1 MAIVLTVV
9 VVIKE
14 ERLEA
19 FCEVLRIC
27 VHKVYFSKTLNTFF
41 RYKIYKFDVKN
52 ILVDDI
58 NDGVDDIYNE
68 FLIKNTLLL
77 H

>member
-1 MAIVLTVV
+1 MYTKYILV
-9 VVIKE
+9 K
-14 ERLEA
+14 
-19 FCEVLRIC
+19 
-27 VHKVYFSKTLNTFF
+27 HKIHF

-77 H
+77 HDV